1 MLLPSNLLKT
11 AAALCSRLSLASR
24 SASQH
29 VKVGIYHGLQLPKR
43 RDDETNLAFTK
54 RKEMIKEAQI
64 AERERTQR
72 EFKERKITI
81 VVATEAFGMGINNP
95 CVHRGC
101 PLISCCLLTSF
112 SPMLC
117 RRARRDIR
125 RVIQIGPPKMLEAL
139 INMWGRAGRDGMP
152 SECTL
157 MAQPKDFNA
166 HVGYTYL
173 NERTNCIDSAGKQ
186 RLDASLAAE
195 RRFFN
200 NVTDCRWKLL
210 MAHYEEGAHEDST
223 INDPSWRCGKCDNC
237 TRSQT

>member
-24 SASQH
+24 SPSQH

-43 RDDETNLAFTK
+43 RDGETNLAFTK

-95 CVHRGC
+95 CVHRGR

-112 SPMLC
+112 SPVSA
-117 RRARRDIR
+117 RAQGYPSRDPDR
-125 RVIQIGPPKMLEAL
+125 
-139 INMWGRAGRDGMP
+139 
-152 SECTL
+152 ST
-157 MAQPKDFNA
+157 KDARGANQ
-166 HVGYTYL
+166 HVGSSWT
-173 NERTNCIDSAGKQ
+173 
-186 RLDASLAAE
+186 
-195 RRFFN
+195 
-200 NVTDCRWKLL
+200 RWHAL
-210 MAHYEEGAHEDST
+210 
-223 INDPSWRCGKCDNC
+223 
-237 TRSQT
+237 